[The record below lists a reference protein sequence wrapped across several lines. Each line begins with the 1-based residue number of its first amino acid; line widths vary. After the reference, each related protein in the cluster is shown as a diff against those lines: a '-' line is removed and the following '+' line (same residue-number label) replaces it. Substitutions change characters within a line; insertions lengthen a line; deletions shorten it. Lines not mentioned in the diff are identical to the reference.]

1 MKSTTQTVTIAG
13 AGLVGCLLAVMLR
26 KRGYAVTLV
35 ERRADI
41 RTTSAYAG
49 KSINLALSDRGLM
62 ALNVAG
68 IKDAILQVAIP
79 MRGRMIHDREGNTTY
94 QPYGV
99 GDQAINSVSR
109 GELNRVLLEQAAA
122 HGVECLFEHRCVDVD
137 PITGTT
143 TFEPVGG
150 GPRRVITADVTFGAD
165 GAFSAVRDAM
175 MKRTD
180 RFDYSQTFL
189 EHGYKE
195 LHIPAGPNGEFLL
208 DKHSLHI
215 WPRHSYMMI
224 ALPNLDGSFTCTLF
238 FAHEGDPSFRTL
250 NSRDAVAAFF
260 NEQFADAIPLM
271 PTLLDDFDHNPES
284 SLVTVRCKPWVS
296 ASRRVALI
304 GDAAHAIC
312 PFYGQGMNAGF
323 EDCRVLMECLDEYD
337 DNWERALDRY
347 QALRKPAGDAIAQ
360 LALDNFIE
368 MRDKVAD
375 ERFLLR
381 KRIEAYIHATY
392 PDRFTPLYTLVTFS
406 PNVPYNRAYAIGQA
420 QDQLMESLMRE
431 LPDNGNGW
439 DSAEGHAIIHQRMQS
454 WQAP

>member
-1 MKSTTQTVTIAG
+1 MKTQSITIAG

-41 RTTSAYAG
+41 RTTTAYAG
-49 KSINLALSDRGLM
+49 RSINLALSDRGLK
-62 ALNVAG
+62 ALDVAG

-79 MRGRMIHDREGNTTY
+79 MRGRMMHGVDGNTTY

-99 GDQAINSVSR
+99 GNQAINSVSR
-109 GELNRVLLEQAAA
+109 GELNRVLLDQAAA
-122 HGVECLFEHRCVDVD
+122 HGVECLFEHRCVDID
-137 PITGTT
+137 PATGAA
-143 TFEPVGG
+143 TFEPANG
-150 GPRRVITADVTFGAD
+150 GPQRVIEADVTFGAD
-165 GAFSAVRDAM
+165 GAFSAVRDAV

-180 RFDYSQTFL
+180 RFDYSQTYL

-238 FAHEGDPSFRTL
+238 FAHEGNPSFRTL
-250 NSRDAVAAFF
+250 DSRSAVEAFF
-260 NEQFADAIPLM
+260 NEHFADAVPLM

-284 SLVTVRCKPWVS
+284 SLVTVRCNPWVS

-323 EDCRVLMECLDEYD
+323 EDCRVLIECLDEFND
-337 DNWERALDRY
+337 DWPRALERY
-347 QALRKPAGDAIAQ
+347 QELRKPAGDAIAQ

-381 KRIEAYIHATY
+381 KRIESFIHANY

-406 PNVPYNRAYAIGQA
+406 PNVPYNAAYSMGKA
-420 QDQLMESLMRE
+420 QDVLMEHLMQR
-431 LPDNGNGW
+431 LPNDGHGW
-439 DSAEGHAIIHQRMQS
+439 DTAEGHAIINSVMES
-454 WQAP
+454 WSAT

>member
-1 MKSTTQTVTIAG
+1 MNTQSITIAG

-26 KRGYAVTLV
+26 KRGYKVTLV

-41 RTTSAYAG
+41 RTAQAYAG
-49 KSINLALSDRGLM
+49 KSINLALSDRGLL
-62 ALNVAG
+62 ALEAAG
-68 IKDAILQVAIP
+68 IKQAILEVAIP
-79 MRGRMIHDREGNTTY
+79 MRGRIMHGLDGKTTY
-94 QPYGV
+94 QPYGK
-99 GDQAINSVSR
+99 GEQAINSVSR
-109 GELNRVLLEQAAA
+109 GELNRVLLDQAAA
-122 HGVECLFEHRCVDVD
+122 HGVECLFEHRCVDID
-137 PITGTT
+137 PTTGAA
-143 TFEPVGG
+143 TFQPIGG
-150 GPRRVITADVTFGAD
+150 GPLRTIEADVTFGAD

-195 LHIPAGPNGEFLL
+195 LHIPAGANGAFVL
-208 DKHSLHI
+208 DKHALHI

-250 NSRDAVAAFF
+250 DSRQAVSAFF
-260 NEQFADAIPLM
+260 NEYFADAVPLM
-271 PTLLDDFDHNPES
+271 PTLLDDFENNPES

-296 ASRRVALI
+296 ASKRIALI

-323 EDCRVLMECLDEYD
+323 EDCRVLMECLDENHD
-337 DNWERALDRY
+337 DWAVALEQY
-347 QALRKPAGDAIAQ
+347 QHLRKPAGDAIAQ

-381 KRIEAYIHATY
+381 KRIEAYIHDTY
-392 PDRFTPLYTLVTFS
+392 PDKFTPLYTLVTFS
-406 PNVPYNRAYAIGQA
+406 PHVPYNQAYAIGQA
-420 QDQLMESLMRE
+420 QDVLMENLMNV
-431 LPDNGNGW
+431 LPENGNGW
-439 DSAEGHAIIHQRMQS
+439 DTSEGRAMIESAMEG
-454 WQAP
+454 WKTP